1 MLADLKVVETSSK
14 VDERTVEKIKGV
26 SLVGKES
33 WCICRQ
39 HVSEERSQ
47 IAGAWESSISL
58 VVFCLLLG
66 ALECSK
72 VSFGARRPHE
82 DTV

>member
-14 VDERTVEKIKGV
+14 DDERTVEKIKGV
-26 SLVGKES
+26 SLIGKES

-47 IAGAWESSISL
+47 ISGARESSISF
-58 VVFCLLLG
+58 VFCLPLG

-72 VSFGARRPHE
+72 VSFGAW
-82 DTV
+82 